1 MLGKKTCVRVHYNNR
16 VTEYS
21 VLQGQRGNM
30 ENLSTFLPTVCVQH
44 FKSQRLAIVW
54 GDIMD
59 GVEQFE

>member
-44 FKSQRLAIVW
+44 FKS
-54 GDIMD
+54 
-59 GVEQFE
+59 